1 MGVIWVLFL
10 MLTFGLESS
19 CVETGVFKF
28 NFVLFI
34 ELFVDEELFVVV

>member
-10 MLTFGLESS
+10 MLTFEVESN
-19 CVETGVFKF
+19 CVETGVFVF